1 MLERH
6 ATGSVRAEERLN
18 YWNNLVA
25 DMFPG
30 MTVDGPRDIDA
41 SWTGCR
47 LGDFGLSLAHSQRAS
62 VRRWAGSAPQ
72 GGGERGLIHFQSHG
86 FSATE
91 QCGRHAAL
99 FSGDL
104 TFCAPEE
111 PYGIEIS
118 DRNAMFVI
126 DFPWDA
132 LRELGARPGLVLR
145 HQMPSLGVLRGFVAS
160 IFAQNWSHAHTP
172 AESEALGEVLMRLLT
187 NAMNA
192 RESSPGHRPGGAPV
206 AAIDLNERVVA
217 FVEDN
222 LANGA
227 LRTGSIA
234 QSLGVPARE
243 VQMVFA
249 EMATTASDYINTR
262 RLALA
267 ADRLRKGTRGASLS
281 DLAYELGFSDAA
293 HFSRRFRERFGETP
307 SFYAGRFRR

>member
-1 MLERH
+1 MLIKH
-6 ATGSVRAEERLN
+6 ATGSVCANERLD
-18 YWNNLVA
+18 YWNDLIA
-25 DMFPG
+25 AMFPG
-30 MTVDGPRDIDA
+30 MTVDGARDIDA

-47 LGDFGLSLAHSQRAS
+47 LGDFGLSLALSQRSS

-72 GGGERGLIHFQSHG
+72 SVGERGLIHFQSKG

-126 DFPWDA
+126 DFPWEA
-132 LRELGARPGLVLR
+132 LREFGARPGMILR
-145 HQMPSLGVLRGFVAS
+145 HRTPSLGVLRGFIAS
-160 IFAQNWSHAHTP
+160 IFAQSWSDTHTP
-172 AESEALGEVLMRLLT
+172 AESEALGEVLMRLLA
-187 NAMNA
+187 NAMRT
-192 RESSPGHRPGGAPV
+192 RESRPEAGA
-206 AAIDLNERVVA
+206 DLRERVLA

-307 SFYAGRFRR
+307 SFYATRFRG

>member
-1 MLERH
+1 MLHRH
-6 ATGSVRAEERLN
+6 ATGAVSAEKRLD

-30 MTVDGPRDIDA
+30 MTVDGARDIEA

-47 LGDFGLSLAHSQRAS
+47 LGDFGLSLALSQRAS
-62 VRRWAGSAPQ
+62 VRRWAGATPQ
-72 GGGERGLIHFQSHG
+72 GRLSAGEERGLIHFQSQG

-104 TFCAPEE
+104 TFCAPDE

-118 DRNAMFVI
+118 ERNAMFVI
-126 DFPWDA
+126 DFPWEV
-132 LRELGARPGLVLR
+132 LRDYGARPGLVLR

-160 IFAQNWSHAHTP
+160 IFAQNWSQALAP
-172 AESEALGEVLMRLLT
+172 AESDAMGDVLMRLLA
-187 NAMNA
+187 NALQA
-192 RESSPGHRPGGAPV
+192 RESLPEGA
-206 AAIDLNERVVA
+206 ADLRERVLA
-217 FVEDN
+217 FVEAN
-222 LANGA
+222 LAHGA

-267 ADRLRKGTRGASLS
+267 AERLRKGARGASLS

-293 HFSRRFRERFGETP
+293 HFSRRFRERFGEAP
-307 SFYAGRFRR
+307 SFYASRFHAG

>member
-1 MLERH
+1 MLKEH
-6 ATGSVRAEERLN
+6 ATRSVCAHERLD

-30 MTVDGPRDIDA
+30 MTVDGARDIDA

-47 LGDFGLSLAHSQRAS
+47 LGDFGVSLAQSQRAS
-62 VRRWAGSAPQ
+62 VRRWSSNAPHA
-72 GGGERGLIHFQSHG
+72 GGERGLIHFQSQG

-104 TFCAPEE
+104 TFCAPDE

-126 DFPWDA
+126 DFPWDV
-132 LRELGARPGLVLR
+132 LSKFGASPGLILR
-145 HQMPSLGVLRGFVAS
+145 HSMPSLGMLRGFIAS
-160 IFAQNWSHAHTP
+160 FFAQNWTNDLAPSQ
-172 AESEALGEVLMRLLT
+172 SDALGEVLMRLLV
-187 NAMNA
+187 NAMQS
-192 RESSPGHRPGGAPV
+192 RESLPECGM
-206 AAIDLNERVVA
+206 DLRERVLA

-234 QSLGVPARE
+234 QSLGVPTRD

-267 ADRLRKGTRGASLS
+267 ADRLRKGLRGASLT
-281 DLAYELGFSDAA
+281 DVAYELGFSDAA

-307 SFYAGRFRR
+307 SGYLGRFRG